1 VSVGRAQP
9 GRHAATFT
17 FDAAPEARAAAVG
30 SLIALLRSHP
40 ALDVHV
46 VATARTQHGA
56 IRAARQTVDLAQ
68 STAKAELVGQTP
80 RGARQQ
86 ANLQSKLGDA
96 EMAAAKLQAAQR
108 RIDEWH
114 RGHGDADPAQQLA
127 VVDAALARARAATPQ
142 DDLRIAQLQEQQAE
156 LASAETTFSRLLD
169 QHDAADRAAK
179 RTKAAFDRAE
189 SLAGTTN
196 AGAQAEVVASDV
208 REAVVDKARPQGR
221 LAIAAILLIVAI
233 GAADVLFL
241 TRKRFVVPY
250 ADETSRARRARRR
263 RQRQQR
269 RAHKPRNHRP
279 STAHSWHAWQA
290 DIDLTDEQRGD
301 PGGPRAAELR
311 DVRDPDDVPAQ
322 HPQE

>member
-221 LAIAAILLIVAI
+221 LAIAAILL
-233 GAADVLFL
+233 
-241 TRKRFVVPY
+241 Y